1 MALQSIERAGAK
13 IVYEVR
19 GSGPSLL
26 LLHPFPTN
34 RHFWDSIT
42 PSLELRY
49 RLIVPDLRGHGES
62 GVGEGAS
69 MAHHAEDVFQ
79 ICRETE
85 IKQAA
90 FVGVSIGG
98 YLLFE
103 FWRRHKE
110 IVALLVLSN
119 TRAQADSEEAR
130 TNRLK
135 AADDVEKNGTSSF
148 LDNTVPKLLGE
159 STRRNRPDIVN
170 RARTMMDAM
179 SRNGLA
185 AVQRGMAERPDS
197 GATLPGISVS
207 TLILRGQE
215 DTLIPAQDA
224 ELMHNKILGSQLF
237 SIAQAGHYA
246 PMEKPQEFLKVL
258 RPFLDSR
265 SW

>member
-1 MALQSIERAGAK
+1 MGLQFIQRAGAK

-19 GSGPSLL
+19 GSGPPLL

-34 RHFWDSIT
+34 RHFWDPIC

-62 GVGEGAS
+62 SVGEGAS
-69 MAHHAEDVFQ
+69 MAHHAEDVFH
-79 ICRETE
+79 ICREND
-85 IKQAA
+85 IKLAA

-103 FWRRHKE
+103 FWRRYKE

-119 TRAQADSEEAR
+119 TRAQADSEEAK

-135 AADDVEKNGTSSF
+135 AAGDVEKNGTASF
-148 LDNTVPKLLGE
+148 LEGMVPKLLGE
-159 STRRNRPDIVN
+159 TTRRNRPDIVN
-170 RARTMMDAM
+170 RARAMMDAM
-179 SRNGLA
+179 SREGLA
-185 AVQRGMAERPDS
+185 AVLRGMAARPDS
-197 GATLPGISVS
+197 VATLPGISIP
-207 TLILRGQE
+207 TLIIRGQE

-224 ELMHNKILGSQLF
+224 ELLHNKISGSQLF
-237 SIAQAGHYA
+237 AIAQAGHYA

-258 RPFLDSR
+258 RPFLDGR